1 MDAARPVLSLACCS
15 ANQEWIKMEVQS
27 AMSVGAWT
35 LAAFSSLSGA
45 AAFANFVNKTV

>member
-15 ANQEWIKMEVQS
+15 ANQEWSKMEVQS

-35 LAAFSSLSGA
+35 LAAFFSLSGA
-45 AAFANFVNKTV
+45 AAFANFVNTTG